1 MVTVRRGERA
11 GGCHGH
17 RAAGRGADRR
27 LAGTEGARRSGRR
40 AAIGRDALTSARRQP
55 MKSRLAG
62 WAPAQVR
69 HVPQSRPP
77 LTALIYHHEAQP
89 DPLSESLFGHRSG
102 ESSKMSKVSKEVP
115 FVIQNQELEAFLK
128 LLDDEM
134 IQDFLWMDSC
144 CRIADKYLLAM
155 VLTYFK
161 RAELHISQYSRMNF
175 FLALYL
181 ANDMEEDEEQYK
193 YEIFPWALGD
203 NWRKLVP
210 KFLKL
215 RLDLWAQM
223 DYKAAVSRRC
233 CEEVIATIPCH
244 YIWHRDR
251 PVHHSGAIR
260 SYLQKETV
268 PYPQGPSGTPPFCTL
283 CNRYR
288 CYLDLD
294 SDSSSSSP
302 ENTVLLDGD
311 WPQDLLILSPAVLI
325 DHGIEVLQEALVSTT
340 PDGQDYSWCM

>member
-1 MVTVRRGERA
+1 MRHNQTRAQNPSSVTVQVKPGVSKLSHQSRDLVVRKPRLHERGE
-11 GGCHGH
+11 
-17 RAAGRGADRR
+17 
-27 LAGTEGARRSGRR
+27 
-40 AAIGRDALTSARRQP
+40 
-55 MKSRLAG
+55 
-62 WAPAQVR
+62 
-69 HVPQSRPP
+69 
-77 LTALIYHHEAQP
+77 
-89 DPLSESLFGHRSG
+89 G

-115 FVIQNQELEAFLK
+115 FVIQHQELEAFLK
-128 LLDDEM
+128 LLDDEV

-161 RAELHISQYSRMNF
+161 RAELHTSQYSRMNF

-210 KFLKL
+210 NFLKL

-223 DYKAAVSRRC
+223 NYKAAVSRRC

-251 PVHHSGAIR
+251 PAHHSGAIR

-268 PYPQGPSGTPPFCTL
+268 PYPQGPSGTPPYCTL

-311 WPQDLLILSPAVLI
+311 WPQDLLILSPSVLI